1 MTPQSQKD
9 EIKRSFQKVFRGYD
23 PSEVDSYINALTEN
37 YNALYRDYA
46 ELEHKLSEANDKLSD
61 ITGEEEKVKKTLDTA
76 RAAADKIVA
85 DAYERSDAILASI
98 KRSCDKILRSFRD
111 KTEAHKLALSSMQES
126 ILVFK
131 NELFERYRLHI
142 ELIEQ
147 LSPVF
152 EYEEDLTPQQYVEKV
167 VSAMNRDVSAEFGIN
182 IGGFDVGADET
193 DAGNEPE
200 EKALSETMVFDSQ
213 PKLVT
218 DAAEEE
224 KPVEKKPQKPKKK
237 SGKRSKK
244 SAVIS
249 LIDEYETP
257 GVINI
262 PKETGVQMSFDFDS
276 ACGSLSDTH

>member
-46 ELEHKLSEANDKLSD
+46 ELEHKLFEANDKLSD

-182 IGGFDVGADET
+182 IGGFDVGEDET

-224 KPVEKKPQKPKKK
+224 KPVEKQPQKPKKK

-276 ACGSLSDTH
+276 DCGTLSDTH

>member
-37 YNALYRDYA
+37 YSALYRDYA

-224 KPVEKKPQKPKKK
+224 KPVEKQPQKPKKK

-276 ACGSLSDTH
+276 DCGTLSDTH

>member
-46 ELEHKLSEANDKLSD
+46 ELEHKLFEANDKLSD

-193 DAGNEPE
+193 NAGNEPE

-224 KPVEKKPQKPKKK
+224 KPVEKQPQKPKKK

-249 LIDEYETP
+249 LIDEYEMP

-276 ACGSLSDTH
+276 DCGTLSDTH

>member
-1 MTPQSQKD
+1 MTSQPQKD

-46 ELEHKLSEANDKLSD
+46 ELEHRLSEANERLSD

-76 RAAADKIVA
+76 RAAADKIVS

-111 KTEAHKLALSSMQES
+111 KTEANKSALSSMQES

-152 EYEEDLTPQQYVEKV
+152 EYEEELTPQQYVEKV

-182 IGGFDVGADET
+182 IGGFDVGTDET
-193 DAGNEPE
+193 DAGSEPQ
-200 EKALSETMVFDSQ
+200 EKALSETTVFDSQ
-213 PKLVT
+213 PKSAA

-224 KPVEKKPQKPKKK
+224 KPVETPQKPKKK

-262 PKETGVQMSFDFDS
+262 PQETGVQMSFDFDS
-276 ACGSLSDTH
+276 DGGILSDTH

>member
-1 MTPQSQKD
+1 MTLQPQKD
-9 EIKRSFQKVFRGYD
+9 EIKRNFQKVFRGYD

-46 ELEHKLSEANDKLSD
+46 ELEHKLSEANDRLSD

-76 RAAADKIVA
+76 RAAADKIVS

-111 KTEAHKLALSSMQES
+111 KTEANKSALSSMQES

-147 LSPVF
+147 LSPTF

-182 IGGFDVGADET
+182 IGGFDVGTDDT
-193 DAGNEPE
+193 DAESEPQ
-200 EKALSETMVFDSQ
+200 EKALSEATVFDSQ
-213 PKLVT
+213 PKSAT
-218 DAAEEE
+218 GAAQDE
-224 KPVEKKPQKPKKK
+224 KSDGKPQSKPKKK

-249 LIDEYETP
+249 LIDEYEMP

-262 PKETGVQMSFDFDS
+262 PQETGVQMSFDFDS
-276 ACGSLSDTH
+276 DSGILSDTH

>member
-167 VSAMNRDVSAEFGIN
+167 VSAMNRDVSAEFGIPLLGRVPLFESAMTGK
-182 IGGFDVGADET
+182 GG
-193 DAGNEPE
+193 NRN
-200 EKALSETMVFDSQ
+200 
-213 PKLVT
+213 
-218 DAAEEE
+218 
-224 KPVEKKPQKPKKK
+224 
-237 SGKRSKK
+237 GKR
-244 SAVIS
+244 
-249 LIDEYETP
+249 YR
-257 GVINI
+257 
-262 PKETGVQMSFDFDS
+262 
-276 ACGSLSDTH
+276 

>member
-1 MTPQSQKD
+1 MTPQPQKD

-46 ELEHKLSEANDKLSD
+46 ELEHRLSEANDRLSD

-111 KTEAHKLALSSMQES
+111 KTEAHKSALSSMQES

-167 VSAMNRDVSAEFGIN
+167 VSAMNRDVSEEFGIN
-182 IGGFDVGADET
+182 LGGFDVGNDEADAAT
-193 DAGNEPE
+193 EPE

-218 DAAEEE
+218 DETEKE
-224 KPVEKKPQKPKKK
+224 KPAAKQPQKTKKK
-237 SGKRSKK
+237 GGKRSKK

-257 GVINI
+257 GVISV
-262 PKETGVQMSFDFDS
+262 PQETGIQMSFDFDS
-276 ACGSLSDTH
+276 DGETLSDTH

>member
-46 ELEHKLSEANDKLSD
+46 ELEHKLFEANDKLSD

-98 KRSCDKILRSFRD
+98 KRSCAKILRSFRD

-193 DAGNEPE
+193 NAGNEPE

-224 KPVEKKPQKPKKK
+224 KPVEKQPQKPKKK

-249 LIDEYETP
+249 LIDEYEMP

-276 ACGSLSDTH
+276 DCGTLSDTH

>member
-1 MTPQSQKD
+1 M
-9 EIKRSFQKVFRGYD
+9 FRGYD

-224 KPVEKKPQKPKKK
+224 KPVEKQPQKPKKK

-276 ACGSLSDTH
+276 DCGTLSDTH

>member
-1 MTPQSQKD
+1 MTSQPQKD

-46 ELEHKLSEANDKLSD
+46 ELEHRLSEANERLSD

-76 RAAADKIVA
+76 RAAADKIVS

-111 KTEAHKLALSSMQES
+111 KTEANKSALSSMQES

-147 LSPVF
+147 LSPAF

-182 IGGFDVGADET
+182 IGGFAVGT
-193 DAGNEPE
+193 DDDGAESEPQ
-200 EKALSETMVFDSQ
+200 EKALSETTVFDSQ
-213 PKLVT
+213 PKSAA

-224 KPVEKKPQKPKKK
+224 KPVETPQKPKKK

-262 PKETGVQMSFDFDS
+262 PQETGVQMSFDFDS
-276 ACGSLSDTH
+276 DGGILSDTH